1 VVRAGPVRTEFGEA
15 ALGKVN
21 GGHVP
26 TEKVG
31 VTSDRVAWEIWKLLL
46 RPRRVVYVPRWLG
59 IVPWAELSFGWVID
73 RIGPL
78 LLRRQNH

>member
-15 ALGKVN
+15 APQKEN

-31 VTSDRVAWEIWKLLL
+31 VTADHVAW
-46 RPRRVVYVPRWLG
+46 
-59 IVPWAELSFGWVID
+59 
-73 RIGPL
+73 RI
-78 LLRRQNH
+78 